1 MSRSG
6 KLENI
11 VFLLLSSPQDS
22 EIWLNGFNYEG
33 NKGHSTKTEHDSKF
47 RRLVLLCQQLHLF
60 NKCYH

>member
-22 EIWLNGFNYEG
+22 EKRLDGFNYEG
-33 NKGHSTKTEHDSKF
+33 NKDILQKQNMTLNSGGCPF
-47 RRLVLLCQQLHLF
+47 LVNICT
-60 NKCYH
+60 C